1 MTRRLISTGS
11 FYEREGSYSRAVIDG
26 DWALVSGTTGFDYSS
41 MTISG
46 DVATQARQALKNI
59 RSALEQGGFSLA
71 DVVRTVIIVPR
82 AEDYPLCWPALRE
95 YFGEIRPAN
104 TTFVAPLAD
113 ERIRIEIEVTA
124 LRRRA

>member
-11 FYEREGSYSRAVIDG
+11 YYEREGSYSRAVVDG
-26 DWALVSGTTGFDYSS
+26 DWAFLSGTTGFDYAS
-41 MTISG
+41 MTISE
-46 DVATQARQALKNI
+46 DVAAQARQALENI
-59 RSALEQGGFSLA
+59 RSALETAGFSLA

-95 YFGEIRPAN
+95 SFGGTRPTN

-113 ERIRIEIEVTA
+113 DRIRVEIEVTA
-124 LRRRA
+124 LRRDR